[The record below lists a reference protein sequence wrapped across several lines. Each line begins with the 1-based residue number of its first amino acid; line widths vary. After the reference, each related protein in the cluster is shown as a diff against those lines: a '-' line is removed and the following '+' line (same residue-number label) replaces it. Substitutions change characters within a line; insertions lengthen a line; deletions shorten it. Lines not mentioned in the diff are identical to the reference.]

1 MSQGERESWKT
12 VSAYLETAL
21 ELSSEERLAWLASL
35 RAENPAE
42 AGKVAAWLA
51 EFDAMRSAGFLEDPA
66 EVFPA
71 RAALAGAQ
79 LGAYR
84 LLEPIG
90 HGGMGSVWLAERSD
104 GRFQGRVA
112 VKLLNAALVGQAGED
127 RFTREGNI
135 LARLAHPQI
144 AHLLDAGVS
153 PVGQPYLV
161 LEHVDGEEID
171 RYCSTRQLGVDARV
185 RLFLDVLAPVAHAH
199 ANLVVHRDLKPS
211 NVLVTADGRVTLL
224 DFGIAKLLEPDGG
237 TGETTLLT
245 REGASVLTPAYA
257 APEQV
262 TGAPVTTATD
272 VYALGVLLYVLLTGR
287 HPAGDVAMSP
297 AALLKAVVRNRPPA
311 AFRSRQPREARPAPR
326 RRPRHHRRQSP
337 EEEPVGT
344 VRHGDSVRRRS
355 PPVPASPADR
365 RASRFDRVSSR
376 EVRAE
381 KSNRGCSGRG

>member
-1 MSQGERESWKT
+1 MSKGEGESWKT

-21 ELSSEERLAWLASL
+21 ELSSEERVAWLASL
-35 RAENPAE
+35 RAENPAG

-51 EFDAMRSAGFLEDPA
+51 EFDAMRSVGFLEDVA
-66 EVFPA
+66 EVLPA

-112 VKLLNAALVGQAGED
+112 VKLLNAALVGHAGED

-144 AHLLDAGVS
+144 AHLIDAGVS

-171 RYCSTRQLGVDARV
+171 RYCNTRQLGVDARV

-211 NVLVTADGRVTLL
+211 NVLVTADGRVKLL

-237 TGETTLLT
+237 TGELTLLT

-287 HPAGDVAMSP
+287 HPAGHAATSP
-297 AALLKAVVRNRPPA
+297 AALLKAVVETDPRRPSEVVRDTRTASVEDVAAITAPMPPA
-311 AFRSRQPREARPAPR
+311 R
-326 RRPRHHRRQSP
+326 RGWASSSKATSTSSSP
-337 EEEPVGT
+337 K
-344 VRHGDSVRRRS
+344 R
-355 PPVPASPADR
+355 
-365 RASRFDRVSSR
+365 
-376 EVRAE
+376 
-381 KSNRGCSGRG
+381 